1 MSNIIRTAKKSWLAM
16 PGGSNDPRVSIPP
29 DVYRF
34 AQNQIESQQRQQ
46 QNQVNRTIRAGNIR
60 SMPVAPTRQPPSVS
74 VNVPSV
80 IFNIPLTGR

>member
-1 MSNIIRTAKKSWLAM
+1 MSDIIRTTRNSWLPM
-16 PGGSNDPRVSIPP
+16 PGRSVDPRVHIPP

-46 QNQVNRTIRAGNIR
+46 QQQVNRTVRAGNIR
-60 SMPVAPTRQPPSVS
+60 SMPVAPTRQPPKVD

>member
-1 MSNIIRTAKKSWLAM
+1 MSNLIRTARQSWLDQ
-16 PGGSNDPRVSIPP
+16 PGRSLDPRVTIHP

-46 QNQVNRTIRAGNIR
+46 QNQVNRTIRSGNIR

-74 VNVPSV
+74 VNIPSV
-80 IFNIPLTGR
+80 IFNIPLTGK